1 MRYIHQMMADIMQWN
16 RNIRLFF
23 LANIIYQLGSGMFA
37 VLYNLY
43 VQALGYDHSMTG
55 TIISLQSLA
64 TALIFVP
71 IGLLGDKSS
80 RKTIMIIGAFVS
92 GISFIGRSYVETELS
107 MQLFALVTG
116 LFASFFQ
123 VTAVPFLA
131 ANAGKEQRLQLFS
144 YHFAAMLAAQ
154 VIGSMGGGSLA
165 DLLQGAGWS
174 KITSLQTVLVV
185 GGIATLAAF
194 IPLLF
199 VRESQ
204 EQEVAVQEANK
215 PLPVENGKSEWTFII
230 PFTFAQLLVGLGSG
244 LVVPYLNLYF
254 TDRFNASL
262 TAVGVLISLG
272 QVMTIL
278 SMLIGPALVRRIGQV
293 RAVVCFQLI
302 SLPFLLITGFTNV
315 LFIASLAF
323 LFRQA
328 LMNAANPI
336 QSSVLVDRVS
346 NSRRGIANSLTQTAF
361 MLGWASMGK
370 VQSYFITVYG
380 TYWGYVWT
388 FSLTGAL
395 YVAAAL
401 FYYFRFREKR

>member
-1 MRYIHQMMADIMQWN
+1 MRYIHQMITDIRQWN

>member
-1 MRYIHQMMADIMQWN
+1 MRYIHQMITDIRQWN

-370 VQSYFITVYG
+370 VQSHFITVYG